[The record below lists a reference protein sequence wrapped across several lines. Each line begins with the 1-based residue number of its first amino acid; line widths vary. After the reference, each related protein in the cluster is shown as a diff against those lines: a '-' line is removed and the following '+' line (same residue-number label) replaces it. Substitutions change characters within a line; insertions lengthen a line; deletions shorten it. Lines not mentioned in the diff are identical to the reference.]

1 MEAALYIWFG
11 LRRLT
16 VWCAVVVLYIHVFF
30 ILGCHVVIS
39 MFLLNYLQL

>member
-1 MEAALYIWFG
+1 MEAALYIWFR

-16 VWCAVVVLYIHVFF
+16 VWCAVVVFVYISFF